1 MPPGKPIAVPTIAE
15 LTEDGFWLV
24 LDDRRIFVDFR
35 EFPWFRGRSREELQ
49 NVERAISADTALR
62 FARFFGISGRFWLN
76 LQTRYDLEV
85 ERDRLGAR
93 LDDEVTPLAEVRAG

>member
-49 NVERAISADTALR
+49 NVERPFPDELRWPELDVDLTVDSLLHPERYPLR
-62 FARFFGISGRFWLN
+62 FGGL
-76 LQTRYDLEV
+76 
-85 ERDRLGAR
+85 
-93 LDDEVTPLAEVRAG
+93 

>member
-49 NVERAISADTALR
+49 NVEHPFPDELRWPELDVDLTVDSLLHPERYPLR
-62 FARFFGISGRFWLN
+62 FGGL
-76 LQTRYDLEV
+76 
-85 ERDRLGAR
+85 
-93 LDDEVTPLAEVRAG
+93 